1 MIFNRFKFIRKGD
14 TAMLFRKYR
23 KFVKAEDGAAMII
36 AALSLVAFLSV
47 VSLVT
52 DMGLKYHQK
61 SQLQSAMD
69 AAALAAVRYMPDK
82 TKANEVALEYV
93 EKNGFSTDNVVVEF
107 PSDEIVRVSD
117 SREGKTIFASL
128 FDVDS
133 IQINAKAAAK
143 FVNKNMAIN
152 FDYLMFHG
160 DRTQF
165 NLGGHYNIGGSI
177 FGNGNVNA
185 DGGSGS
191 SVSGTVFSAQQATA
205 NQYSV
210 TVNRLQSNVSYQKT
224 PDFDETIMAVVP
236 NVEENMFAKS
246 YSHIGKNAFYL
257 FKYAAGTTLNSVL
270 SINGSTY
277 CAGTLSTGY
286 SSEVMTVYG
295 DLYVEG
301 DFNPQCPVYVTGNVY
316 VGGKLNTQWGKDF
329 KVGGNLYVEG
339 DSYLQGNTNI
349 YGEYFYTGGNL
360 TRGSTYLLNCDCET
374 YVGGKM
380 LLSGGTTFNG
390 NVYCKGVFEKQGSV
404 SLTVKG
410 NVHAYEKLKVASGG
424 TVVNGDIFV
433 YGKNAL
439 SSETVTDI
447 SGPFTL
453 NGDLYN
459 GKGNLSLSG
468 QGAYLLKGIVYSA
481 GGLST
486 NQGSSGII
494 LSGCMIAEDDIRIGG
509 STHTYNEAGATLSI
523 YSRKGNITIYSQQG
537 GFDLWGIIYA
547 PKGNVALASGDFDIH
562 GSVIGNTIT
571 CQPGGLNM
579 SYNDRELP
587 YSKNVKTA
595 VLIE

>member
-1 MIFNRFKFIRKGD
+1 MKKLRRFYKS
-14 TAMLFRKYR
+14 
-23 KFVKAEDGAAMII
+23 EDGAAMVI

-61 SQLQSAMD
+61 SRLQSAMD

-82 TKANEVALEYV
+82 TKANAVALEYV
-93 EKNGFSTDNVVVEF
+93 EKNGFSTENVVVEF
-107 PSDEIVRVSD
+107 PTDEIVRVSD

-128 FDVDS
+128 FNVDS
-133 IQINAKAAAK
+133 VQIRAKAAAK
-143 FVNKNMAIN
+143 FVDKNMAID

-165 NLGGHYNIGGSI
+165 NLGGHYNVGGSI

-191 SVSGTVFSAQQATA
+191 KITGTVFSAQQAMA

-210 TVNRLQSNVSYQKT
+210 TVNRLESNVSYQKM

-236 NVEENMFAKS
+236 TLEESVYTKS
-246 YSHIGKNAFYL
+246 YDHISKNSFYL
-257 FKYAAGTTLNSVL
+257 FKYAAGTTLNSII

-277 CAGTLSTGY
+277 CSGTLSTGY
-286 SSEVMTVYG
+286 SSELMTVYG

-316 VGGKLNTQWGKDF
+316 VGGNLTTQWDKNF
-329 KVGGNLYVEG
+329 KVGGSLYVEG
-339 DSYLQGNTNI
+339 NTSFQGNTNI
-349 YGEYFYTGGNL
+349 YGEYFYTGGTL
-360 TRGSTYLLNCDCET
+360 TRGSNYLLGCDCET
-374 YVGGKM
+374 YVGGNM

-390 NVYCKGVFEKQGSV
+390 SVYCMGAFEKQGSV
-404 SLTVKG
+404 ALKING
-410 NVHAYEKLKVASGG
+410 NVYAYETLKLASGG

-439 SSETVTDI
+439 SSDTVTDI
-447 SGPFTL
+447 SGPFTHK
-453 NGDLYN
+453 GDLYN
-459 GKGNLSLSG
+459 RKGEMLLSG
-468 QGAYLLKGIVYSA
+468 QGAYLLKGIVYS
-481 GGLST
+481 GGSLST
-486 NQGSSGII
+486 NQGPGGIT
-494 LSGCMIAEDDIRIGG
+494 LGGCMIAEDDIKIGG

-523 YSRKGNITIYSQQG
+523 YSRKGDITLYSQQG

-562 GSVIGNTIT
+562 GSIIGNTIT
-571 CQPGGLNM
+571 CSPGGLNM

-587 YSKNVKTA
+587 YSKGIKTA

>member
-1 MIFNRFKFIRKGD
+1 MKKLKRFYKS
-14 TAMLFRKYR
+14 
-23 KFVKAEDGAAMII
+23 EDGAAMVI

-82 TKANEVALEYV
+82 TKANAVALEYV
-93 EKNGFSTDNVVVEF
+93 EKNGFSTENVVVEF
-107 PSDEIVRVSD
+107 PTDEIVRVSD

-128 FDVDS
+128 FNVDS
-133 IQINAKAAAK
+133 VQIRAKAAAK
-143 FVNKNMAIN
+143 FVDKNMAID

-165 NLGGHYNIGGSI
+165 NLGGHYNVGGSI

-191 SVSGTVFSAQQATA
+191 KITGTVFSAQYATA

-210 TVNRLQSNVSYQKT
+210 TVNRLESNVSYQKM

-236 NVEENMFAKS
+236 TVEESIYTKS
-246 YSHIGKNAFYL
+246 YSHISKDSFYL
-257 FKYAAGTTLNSVL
+257 FKYAAGTTLNSIL

-277 CAGTLSTGY
+277 CEGTLSTGY
-286 SSEVMTVYG
+286 SSELMTVYG

-316 VGGKLNTQWGKDF
+316 VGGNLTTQWDKNF
-329 KVGGNLYVEG
+329 KVGGSLYVEG
-339 DSYLQGNTNI
+339 NTSFQGNTNI
-349 YGEYFYTGGNL
+349 YGEYFYTGGSL
-360 TRGSTYLLNCDCET
+360 TRGSNYLLGCDCET
-374 YVGGKM
+374 YVGGDIK
-380 LLSGGTTFNG
+380 LSGGTTFNG
-390 NVYCKGVFEKQGSV
+390 PVYCMGVFDKQGSV
-404 SLTVKG
+404 SLKING
-410 NVHAYEKLKVASGG
+410 NVYAYETLKFQSGG
-424 TVVNGDIFV
+424 TVINGDIFV
-433 YGKNAL
+433 YGKNA
-439 SSETVTDI
+439 SSSDTVTDI

-453 NGDLYN
+453 NGDLYSR
-459 GKGNLSLSG
+459 KGELLLSG
-468 QGAYLLKGIVYSA
+468 QGAYLMKGIVYS
-481 GGLST
+481 GGSLST
-486 NQGSSGII
+486 NQGSSGIT
-494 LSGCMIAEDDIRIGG
+494 LSGCMIAEDDIKIGG

-523 YSRKGNITIYSQQG
+523 YSRKGDITLYSQQG

-547 PKGNVALASGDFDIH
+547 PKGNVALSSGDFDIH
-562 GSVIGNTIT
+562 GSIIGNTIT
-571 CQPGGLNM
+571 CNPGGLNM

-587 YSKNVKTA
+587 YSKGVKTA

>member
-1 MIFNRFKFIRKGD
+1 MFFK
-14 TAMLFRKYR
+14 
-23 KFVKAEDGAAMII
+23 KFKHFAKAEDGAAMVI

-82 TKANEVALEYV
+82 TKANAVALEYV
-93 EKNGFSTDNVVVEF
+93 EKNGFSTENVVVEF
-107 PSDEIVRVSD
+107 PTDEIVRVSD

-128 FDVDS
+128 FNVDS
-133 IQINAKAAAK
+133 VHINARAAAK
-143 FVNKNMAIN
+143 FVDKNMAIN

-165 NLGGHYNIGGSI
+165 NLGGHYNIGGSV

-191 SVSGTVFSAQQATA
+191 SISGTVFSAQQATV

-210 TVNRLQSNVSYQKT
+210 SVNRLESNASFQKM
-224 PDFDETIMAVVP
+224 PDFDETIMSVVP
-236 NVEENMFAKS
+236 AVEENMYNKS
-246 YSHIGKNAFYL
+246 YSHIGKNSFYL
-257 FKYAAGTTLNSVL
+257 FRYSAGTTLNSIL

-286 SSEVMTVYG
+286 SSELMTVYG
-295 DLYVEG
+295 DMYIEG

-316 VGGKLNTQWGKDF
+316 IGGNLTTQWDKSF
-329 KVGGNLYVEG
+329 KVGGSLYVEG
-339 DSYLQGNTNI
+339 NTTLQGNTNV

-360 TRGSTYLLNCDCET
+360 SRGSNYTLDCDCET
-374 YVGGKM
+374 YVGGSVKLNGNTNFNGPVYCM
-380 LLSGGTTFNG
+380 GNFDKQGSVAMKING
-390 NVYCKGVFEKQGSV
+390 NVY
-404 SLTVKG
+404 
-410 NVHAYEKLKVASGG
+410 AYETLKFQSGG

-433 YGKNAL
+433 YGKNA
-439 SSETVTDI
+439 SSSDTVTDI

-459 GKGNLSLSG
+459 RKGGLLLSG
-468 QGAYLLKGIVYSA
+468 QGTYMLKGIVYS
-481 GGLST
+481 GGSLST
-486 NQGSSGII
+486 NQGSSGIT
-494 LSGCMIAEDDIRIGG
+494 LSGCMIAEDDIKIGG

-523 YSRKGNITIYSQQG
+523 YSRKGDITLYSQQG

-571 CQPGGLNM
+571 CNPGGLNM

-587 YSKNVKTA
+587 YSKGVKTA